1 MSEDAREYIKRI
13 ATEGTREE
21 KRALYS
27 FTVDDDRARIVKK
40 FKIFARSQYVRYFT
54 HKSAPFHDETARNLV
69 ESYCEGVTVLEIA
82 FRGAAKTALLK
93 LFIAFVLLCDTSGH
107 KKYIKVL
114 SKDGK
119 NSKQLVTDVYNLI
132 IEARPVFGEVF
143 ENQDDKKRET
153 TMASFTLTDGRK
165 LASGT
170 VGQTQRGHLQDA
182 YRPDWVVFEDIEDR
196 ESVSS
201 AVQTQGIIDRMD
213 EAITGLSMDGNWYA
227 NANYISDT
235 GAVEWLKTRAH
246 RVHITPIMDEN
257 DVPTWDA
264 ITPEKILD
272 LKKTSMDFFGE
283 YMCDPKRSVNK
294 FFDVERIER
303 DLKLCRPPERESAG
317 VKYWGSYLPHHRY
330 GLGSDHSEGIGID
343 SNTMCLFDFSTGY
356 LIATQAS
363 NVISPD
369 LHSHECAR
377 VGNEFGGCV
386 WAPEVNNKC
395 GGIVITTAVHVK
407 YPNLYVRVD
416 ETKTQNQVAK
426 EYGWLTTKLTKTTAF
441 MDFRRDYNDG
451 LIHILDEDL
460 LKEMKAY
467 TNNDLTDNN
476 TGLVTRHFDLLMA
489 AVIAW
494 QMNSNATS
502 KQQTPTQHEV
512 QTQPDSPYDGTI
524 PITQP
529 RKSFLE
535 EQMEL
540 LAKK

>member
-1 MSEDAREYIKRI
+1 MSYDSKAFIKKI
-13 ATEGTREE
+13 VTTGTPEE
-21 KRALYS
+21 KCALYS
-27 FTVDDDRARIVKK
+27 FTLDDSRERIVKK
-40 FKIFARSQYVRYFT
+40 FKIFARSNYVRYFT
-54 HKSAPFHDETARNLV
+54 HKSAPFHEETARNIV
-69 ESYCEGVTVLEIA
+69 DSYCDGVTILEIA

-93 LFIAFVLLCDTSGH
+93 LFIAFVLLCDKSKH

-132 IEARPVFGEVF
+132 IEARGIFGEVF
-143 ENQDDKKRET
+143 ENQDDKKREA

-196 ESVSS
+196 ESISS
-201 AVQTQGIIDRMD
+201 AVQTQGVIDRMD
-213 EAITGLSMDGNWYA
+213 EAITGLSIDGNWYA

-235 GAVEWLKTRAH
+235 GSVEWLKTRAN
-246 RVHITPIMDEN
+246 RVHITPIMDN
-257 DVPTWDA
+257 AGIPTWEA
-264 ITPEKILD
+264 VTLEKIAE
-272 LKKTSMDFFGE
+272 LKKTSLDFFGE
-283 YMCDPKRSVNK
+283 YMCDPKRSIDK

-303 DLKLCRPPERESAG
+303 DLKQCRDPDRVSAG
-317 VKYWGSYLPHHRY
+317 IKYWGTYLPHHRY
-330 GLGSDHSEGIGID
+330 GQGSDHSEGIGQD
-343 SNTMCLFDFSTGY
+343 SNTLALFDFSTGH

-363 NVISPD
+363 STISPD
-369 LHSHECAR
+369 LHAHECAR

-386 WAPEVNNKC
+386 WAPEINNKC
-395 GGIVITTAVHVK
+395 GGIVITTAVHIK
-407 YPNLYVRVD
+407 YPNLYVRID
-416 ETKTQNQVAK
+416 ETKTQNQLAK
-426 EYGWLTTKLTKTTAF
+426 EYGWQTTKLTKTTAF

-451 LIHILDEDL
+451 LIHIFDEYL

-467 TNNDLTDNN
+467 TNNDLTDNS
-476 TGLVTRHFDLLMA
+476 TGLITRHFDLLMA

-494 QMNSNATS
+494 QMNKYAKSIQTVNTL
-502 KQQTPTQHEV
+502 TPTIP
-512 QTQPDSPYDGTI
+512 PDSPYDGTI
-524 PITQP
+524 PISQP
-529 RKSFLE
+529 QKSLLE